1 MCMISQVLGVVK
13 HSYQKKQ
20 NKTKPSSSMFTLK
33 RTCQTL
39 LETMYNISKIGA
51 VVEGMW
57 SRPNTVMVFHQ
68 GPLLSIKPIQT
79 DH

>member
-1 MCMISQVLGVVK
+1 
-13 HSYQKKQ
+13 
-20 NKTKPSSSMFTLK
+20 MFTLE

-39 LETMYNISKIGA
+39 LETMYNIRRIGA

-68 GPLLSIKPIQT
+68 GPLLRIKPIQK